1 MFIRVKERSE
11 GKCAIQLVESIR
23 NGKTVSQKV
32 LRHVGTSYS
41 ESDKEK
47 LIALAELI
55 KCQIEESHQPSI
67 FSSEELANISITGKQ
82 RFLKQQE
89 LNVDLKQLHEESRHI
104 TGLQEVY
111 GEVYKQLGF
120 DNILGNPARSVADHE
135 TIKHLTIARIANP
148 CSKAKTVLNLEE
160 DFGIN
165 LDLDRVYKVMDKMD
179 EKVINTIC
187 DRAYHTTKTL
197 LGGKVDVLFYDCTTL
212 YFECFEGDGFRE
224 NGYSK
229 DLKSNQPQLVLALI
243 VSKDGLP
250 IGYEVF
256 PGNCYEGHTL
266 LPALKRLKGRYDLD
280 KVVFVADSGMLNSEN
295 LGFLQTHGFSYIVGG
310 RLKNMNKEI
319 KTEVLDLSS
328 YLSLQDNQDYM
339 AKKIVLNESQWLIAN
354 YSKKRARKDA
364 HDRKKAIEKLL
375 KKLNRS
381 KGASSLISNYG
392 YKKYL
397 KIDGKAQVELNQEKL
412 EQDAKW
418 DGLQGLITNVNWLD
432 DAEVI
437 GHYKGL
443 WQIEESFRINKHDLK
458 IRPIYHYNERRIKAH
473 IAICFMA
480 FACVKYLE
488 YKVRLQGQ
496 TKLSPEVIRRELG
509 HVQTSILR
517 NEKTESM
524 YALPSK
530 MSQISIMIYRVMKLS
545 SITGHH
551 TKSAKNRYTD

>member
-1 MFIRVKERSE
+1 MFIRVKARSE
-11 GKCAIQLVESIR
+11 GKCAIQLVESVR
-23 NGKTVSQKV
+23 DGDKVRQKV
-32 LRHVGTSYS
+32 LRHVGTSSS

-55 KCQIEESHQPSI
+55 KSQIEESHQPSL
-67 FSSEELANISITGKQ
+67 FSPEELADTCITTKQ
-82 RFLKQQE
+82 NVIEHQE
-89 LNVDLKQLHEESRHI
+89 LKVDLRQLHEESRHI
-104 TGLQEVY
+104 TGLHEVY

-120 DNILGNPARSVADHE
+120 DNILGNPARKVADHE

-165 LDLDRVYKVMDKMD
+165 LDLDRVYKVMDKMN
-179 EKVINTIC
+179 ESVINTIC

-212 YFECFEGDGFRE
+212 YFECFGEDGFRE

-229 DLKSNQPQLVLALI
+229 DLKFNQPQLVLALM

-266 LPALKRLKGRYDLD
+266 LPALTRLKERYALD

-295 LGFLQTHGFSYIVGG
+295 LDFLQTHGFSYIVGG
-310 RLKNMNKEI
+310 RVKNMSKEI
-319 KTEVLDLSS
+319 KAEVLDLSS
-328 YLSLQDNQDYM
+328 YVPLEDNEDYR
-339 AKKIVLNESQWLIAN
+339 AKQIVLGEHQWLIAN
-354 YSKKRARKDA
+354 YSKKRARKDG

-375 KKLNRS
+375 KKLKKS
-381 KGASSLISNYG
+381 KDASSLISNYG

-397 KIDGKAQVELNQEKL
+397 KINGKAQVELNQEKL
-412 EQDAKW
+412 EQEAKW

-432 DAEVI
+432 ASEVI

-443 WQIEESFRINKHDLK
+443 WQVEESFRINKHDLK
-458 IRPIYHYNERRIKAH
+458 IRPIYHYNESRIRAH
-473 IAICFMA
+473 LAICFMA
-480 FACVKYLE
+480 FTCVRYLE
-488 YKVRLQGQ
+488 HKVKLQGQ
-496 TKLSPEVIRRELG
+496 TKLSPEVIRRELC

-517 NEKTESM
+517 HKEAESR

-530 MSQISIMIYRVMKLS
+530 MSQISMMIYRVMKLNAVRTPYQIS
-545 SITGHH
+545 
-551 TKSAKNRYTD
+551 